1 MNRPL
6 LVSTGAWQLTMTSSC
21 IPEECKLGTFAV
33 SSWLSHACYVLGDV
47 IQQKPANMLTH
58 LCQEVCNQRAL
69 YIWFAGAPAD
79 IYMRRVTILAPAN
92 SPTQQGAGR
101 CIVRGIAPGWKIE
114 KDVRE
119 K

>member
-1 MNRPL
+1 MY
-6 LVSTGAWQLTMTSSC
+6 TWC
-21 IPEECKLGTFAV
+21 
-33 SSWLSHACYVLGDV
+33 
-47 IQQKPANMLTH
+47 
-58 LCQEVCNQRAL
+58 
-69 YIWFAGAPAD
+69 AGAPAD
-79 IYMRRVTILAPAN
+79 IYKRRVTILAPAN